1 MTSSVRMARPKGTRA
16 TASSQIVTS
25 TGIASLDELLGGGI
39 QMGSL
44 LLLKEDRF
52 TSYSTLVLNY
62 VAAQA
67 IDVENT
73 LSVVSLDKT
82 WDPAELMAK
91 VKTKEN
97 KNTEL
102 IPNPAAIQAS
112 RQLGGLRDDDKMKIA
127 WRYQNLPK
135 IASLTLAGS
144 STFSTQFDLTKEIS
158 AKTLQTAKIMV
169 YSKSNLDCNSVYSDL
184 LSKITE
190 TLKFLPVE

>member
-1 MTSSVRMARPKGTRA
+1 MARPKGTRA